1 MKSIILPGKFYY
13 IDDLYEENN
22 FININETFNDIN
34 EVVYNK
40 QFEESK
46 ESVNLFGVLPKITSF
61 IENDNFNNSNIYCNQ
76 ITKTNYNIKQNSE
89 LIFHVF
95 KNIEK
100 SNIIE
105 TKKSTNEPS
114 FVNDIKMNEMSNDI
128 NNNNQKKRYNTKNMG
143 RKRKNEFQDENN
155 KKIIIHDKTKA
166 DNMRLKFKRAFIK
179 NLIEFINALIKNST
193 KLKRKGKIK
202 KINSVYVNNIKKEV
216 NLNMLNLTAKE
227 FLSRDICQ
235 KCKMFSKDYNIKMIN
250 YIYDKKDI
258 TLIEVLNKTI
268 RELMKIFCSTEIGDN
283 IFKNFKRLNDY
294 INNILIDKNHEKE
307 SYIEKFIYQ
316 ALNFEQEYKKLD
328 GRNENK

>member
-76 ITKTNYNIKQNSE
+76 ITKTNYNIKQSSE

-143 RKRKNEFQDENN
+143 RKRKNEFQ
-155 KKIIIHDKTKA
+155 
-166 DNMRLKFKRAFIK
+166 
-179 NLIEFINALIKNST
+179 
-193 KLKRKGKIK
+193 
-202 KINSVYVNNIKKEV
+202 V
-216 NLNMLNLTAKE
+216 
-227 FLSRDICQ
+227 
-235 KCKMFSKDYNIKMIN
+235 
-250 YIYDKKDI
+250 
-258 TLIEVLNKTI
+258 
-268 RELMKIFCSTEIGDN
+268 
-283 IFKNFKRLNDY
+283 
-294 INNILIDKNHEKE
+294 
-307 SYIEKFIYQ
+307 
-316 ALNFEQEYKKLD
+316 
-328 GRNENK
+328 

>member
-76 ITKTNYNIKQNSE
+76 ITKTNYNIKQSSE

>member
-61 IENDNFNNSNIYCNQ
+61 IENDNFNNSNICNQ
-76 ITKTNYNIKQNSE
+76 ITKTNYNIKQSSE

>member
-46 ESVNLFGVLPKITSF
+46 EPVNLFGVLPKIKSF

>member
-61 IENDNFNNSNIYCNQ
+61 IENDNFNNSNICNQ
-76 ITKTNYNIKQNSE
+76 ITKTNYNIKQSSE

-294 INNILIDKNHEKE
+294 INNILIDKKKKKE

>member
-46 ESVNLFGVLPKITSF
+46 EPVNLFGVLPKIKSF

-128 NNNNQKKRYNTKNMG
+128 NNNNQKK
-143 RKRKNEFQDENN
+143 
-155 KKIIIHDKTKA
+155 
-166 DNMRLKFKRAFIK
+166 
-179 NLIEFINALIKNST
+179 
-193 KLKRKGKIK
+193 
-202 KINSVYVNNIKKEV
+202 
-216 NLNMLNLTAKE
+216 
-227 FLSRDICQ
+227 
-235 KCKMFSKDYNIKMIN
+235 
-250 YIYDKKDI
+250 DI
-258 TLIEVLNKTI
+258 TQ
-268 RELMKIFCSTEIGDN
+268 KIWVGKE
-283 IFKNFKRLNDY
+283 KMNFKM
-294 INNILIDKNHEKE
+294 KTT
-307 SYIEKFIYQ
+307 
-316 ALNFEQEYKKLD
+316 KK
-328 GRNENK
+328 